1 MKNTA
6 ILNTSNKNTNN
17 CGKVHLKNK
26 TKNYYCLK
34 LCNIQTQQSNINANV
49 NFQER
54 EIETD
59 RQRQRQRQRQTQTDG
74 QRQNCTI
81 ILNE

>member
-1 MKNTA
+1 MTNTA
-6 ILNTSNKNTNN
+6 IFNTSNKNTNN

-59 RQRQRQRQRQTQTDG
+59 RQTKTETETDTDRQTDRDRITQSF
-74 QRQNCTI
+74 
-81 ILNE
+81 